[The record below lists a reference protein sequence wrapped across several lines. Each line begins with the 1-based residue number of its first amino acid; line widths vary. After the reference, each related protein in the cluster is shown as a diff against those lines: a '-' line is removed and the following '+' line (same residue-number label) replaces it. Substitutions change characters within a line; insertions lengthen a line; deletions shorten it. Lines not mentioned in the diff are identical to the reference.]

1 MENCKN
7 CKHSTFD
14 EQWGEY
20 KCSVLQRRV
29 YILLSSD
36 ECNFYEK
43 RPKEKKKGLD
53 VQDDE

>member
-43 RPKEKKKGLD
+43 KPEEKKEDLD
-53 VQDDE
+53 IQDDE